1 MGGRWLV
8 FSVVCGVG
16 ACGPAISVVD
26 EDVDGSDVGG
36 EVSTGAGDDDPSSSE
51 DSDASTGTL
60 PDPGTTGALRWFRVL
75 DGGGDDFGHDVDLA
89 GDGSVHVAGVRGDRA
104 DGMLPFVAVLDR
116 DGELQWDFDIDFG
129 NPFVAGLSA
138 ESLTLA
144 RVIVYGEDRPFFVGA
159 SEDSIEEFSPVGSSA
174 PVAIGWATVGRLD
187 AGGFVVG
194 GRTSEGTPWL
204 ERRDTPTT
212 LSWWSPL
219 QHIDQG
225 EVWFLAPIDD
235 DMLALVSDYD
245 RATQRLFR
253 LDAAGNIEWSLEIP
267 CMGTIGAS
275 SLGITIPNGPDGEL
289 CRITPDGALAPDPF
303 GIHLERPVG
312 ALGMAA
318 DGDLIAMSW
327 SSEDEARVYVTRVD
341 VERGLEW
348 TADVTGPSDYVL
360 PFSIVVAPDGSSA
373 TSGVLAIDEHY
384 DAFVFALDP

>member
-8 FSVVCGVG
+8 FAVVCGVG
-16 ACGPAISVVD
+16 ACGPVISVVED
-26 EDVDGSDVGG
+26 DVDGSEVGG
-36 EVSTGAGDDDPSSSE
+36 DVSTGAPDDPSSDE
-51 DSDASTGTL
+51 DSGESTGTPL

-75 DGGGDDFGHDVDLA
+75 DVGGDDFGHDVDVA
-89 GDGSVHVAGVRGDRA
+89 RDGSVHVAGVRGDPA
-104 DGMLPFVAVLDR
+104 NGMLPFVAVLDR

-129 NPFVAGLSA
+129 NPFVGGVSA
-138 ESLTLA
+138 ESITLA
-144 RVIVYGEDRPFFVGA
+144 RVIVYGDYTPFFLGA
-159 SEDSIEEFSPVGSSA
+159 SEGSIEEFSTIGSSH
-174 PVAIGWATVGRLD
+174 PVAEGWATVARLD

-219 QHIDQG
+219 QDIDQG

-253 LDAAGNIEWSLEIP
+253 LDDAGNIEWSLEVP
-267 CMGTIGAS
+267 CMGSIGAS

-289 CRITPDGALAPDPF
+289 CRITPEGALAPDPF
-303 GIHLERPVG
+303 AIHLERTVG

-327 SSEDEARVYVTRVD
+327 SSDDEARVYVSRVD
-341 VERGLEW
+341 VEQGLEW
-348 TADVTGPSDYVL
+348 TADVTGPSEYLL

-373 TSGVLAIDEHY
+373 ASGVLAIDEHY